1 MSLQSIVPYH
11 LNGEQYFTHTSWFSE
26 KQYNAWNNIPIE
38 NHNLAIYSG
47 LSTVAVIGIV
57 NLEQSSSLEKGWHF
71 STVTEISSLDSV
83 LQLLLDTL
91 DGWLSSKQQ
100 KLVKLT
106 VLSLRMS
113 VGQPLFGGRK
123 QLLLTFGKKTTKP
136 SWLEEK
142 EGIQIFIE
150 KIFG

>member
-1 MSLQSIVPYH
+1 
-11 LNGEQYFTHTSWFSE
+11 
-26 KQYNAWNNIPIE
+26 
-38 NHNLAIYSG
+38 
-47 LSTVAVIGIV
+47 
-57 NLEQSSSLEKGWHF
+57 
-71 STVTEISSLDSV
+71 V

>member
-1 MSLQSIVPYH
+1 
-11 LNGEQYFTHTSWFSE
+11 
-26 KQYNAWNNIPIE
+26 
-38 NHNLAIYSG
+38 
-47 LSTVAVIGIV
+47 
-57 NLEQSSSLEKGWHF
+57 
-71 STVTEISSLDSV
+71 
-83 LQLLLDTL
+83 
-91 DGWLSSKQQ
+91 
-100 KLVKLT
+100 
-106 VLSLRMS
+106 MS